1 MLLKDLLR
9 YQPIEPAT
17 ISDGWNYFF
26 LFLLFAS
33 IIISVV
39 VIIYFAKWLT
49 LGPKFKKKWAK
60 RLGRNKSNDHVHGVQ
75 VVKGKEVVIQS
86 DYEEE
91 LRKKIE
97 EAHSPQ
103 EKLDYQSR
111 LDSHIKQKEKAE
123 REVREAEE
131 AKLAKIEEKAE
142 RARIQKEAKEEAK
155 KLKEDYKQNKNKDK
169 EKGKE

>member
-9 YQPIEPAT
+9 FQPVEPAT

-26 LFLLFAS
+26 LFLLFAF

-60 RLGRNKSNDHVHGVQ
+60 RLGRNKGDNHVHGVQ
-75 VVKGKEVVIQS
+75 VKGKEVVIQA
-86 DYEEE
+86 DYEDE
-91 LRKKIE
+91 LREKI
-97 EAHSPQ
+97 ANSHSPQ
-103 EKLDYQSR
+103 EKLDYQSK
-111 LDSHIKQKEKAE
+111 LDSHIKQKAKAE
-123 REVREAEE
+123 KEIREAEE

-142 RARIQKEAKEEAK
+142 RARIQKEAKDEAK
-155 KLKEDYKQNKNKDK
+155 KLKEEYKKNK
-169 EKGKE
+169 ESQKGKE